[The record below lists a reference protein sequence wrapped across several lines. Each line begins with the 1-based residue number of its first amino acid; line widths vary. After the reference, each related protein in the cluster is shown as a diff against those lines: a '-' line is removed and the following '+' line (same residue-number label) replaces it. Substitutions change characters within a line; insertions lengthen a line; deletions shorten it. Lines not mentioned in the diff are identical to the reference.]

1 MREPKSGR
9 APGMGGGNLAVR
21 RGRRVLSR
29 GGLSLLA
36 GAAALIAGQAMVA
49 VPASAAP
56 TAPGALFGPMTPALA
71 AELSAN
77 VNQPVI
83 VIMKDQPGQA
93 PVGSS
98 AATERANSVRGT
110 QQPLMSELSQVD
122 ATHVKTYSL
131 VNSVAATVSA
141 DEAQRLAANSSVA
154 EVIPD
159 VTIQGGNDM
168 PTAPA
173 TATSASSKSGGSSPA
188 ANIIPGACGPNGQ
201 VQLAPEGLS
210 LTNTA
215 SNNPFQQT
223 AQSLGI
229 TGAGVKVA
237 WIADGLDPN
246 NVNFMR
252 PDGTSVFSDYQ
263 DFTGEGPGAQTS
275 GDEAFLDA
283 NQIAGQGLHV
293 YNVNGF
299 SAQSYPTPCNIRIL
313 GVAPGASLVGLDVF
327 DEDTGSA
334 ALDTTESNFL
344 QAINYA
350 VETDHVNVI
359 NESFGSNPFPDVTAL
374 DVTKQFDDAAVAAGV
389 TVVSSTGD
397 AGSTNTIGSP
407 ATDPEVISAGAS
419 TQFQAYAQ
427 TNYAAARYF
436 ARTGWLSDN
445 ISSLSSSGTDEAGG
459 TVDLVAPGD
468 ISFASC
474 DANADYY
481 GCVNFQGQSSDIEES
496 GGTSESSP
504 FVAGAA
510 ALVIQ
515 AYEKT
520 HGGAAPTPALV
531 KQILLSTA
539 TDLGAP
545 AAEQGAGLLNSLKAV
560 QLAESIRASG
570 SSPRPVGSTLL
581 LSSNQLSGS
590 GNPGSALS
598 WPETITNTGATPQL
612 VQLST
617 RSFGQD
623 QNVQT
628 GSVTLNDATSPQFAN
643 YQGLT
648 NNYGVFHFAVAP
660 GQQRLTGSIAWP
672 GNPDSCLQDFC
683 GVGLNARVRLI
694 LVDPLGRLAA
704 HSLPQGPGNYGSVDV
719 VNPTPGV
726 WTGVIFGDTAANS
739 GTNGTVPWRVAT
751 ERATSFG
758 SVSPSLLLLAPGQS
772 KTVTVNETTPSAP
785 GDSAGSVLVDSLGS
799 GTTSVPVVL
808 RSLVDVSTGGTFSG
822 VLTGGNGRPDGQ
834 GQQEYYKFDVPAG
847 VRDITANVTLANDAN
862 DPVGSYLISPD
873 GDTLGYGQNSL
884 NGTGGLSLTA
894 YTLDPVAGTWTLIVD
909 FAEPVEGNEL
919 SDPYTGNILFNNVSA
934 SAVGLPDS
942 ASTTLASGTPITV
955 PVTITNN
962 GAAPEDFFIDP
973 RLDSTQTITLAAVPP
988 SADTVALPM
997 SATTFFPTWFVPTET
1012 SSVSL
1017 TQAASVPAMFDFST
1031 WAGNPGDPDIASAAS
1046 GPGPLC
1052 STTESASYSPS
1063 GHNVNAGLWQA
1074 GPSECG
1080 PYPTT
1085 AAPGTATISMT
1096 AVTKAFDTA
1105 VTSAPGD
1112 LWAFSTNPSAAFSPV
1127 TINPG
1132 QSATINVT
1140 ITPSAADGTVVSGDL
1155 YVDDYASAVPPY
1167 QALTGD
1173 ELAAIPYEYTVGS

>member
-1 MREPKSGR
+1 MRELIAWRGPGSGTSKVPAGRSGR
-9 APGMGGGNLAVR
+9 ALSR
-21 RGRRVLSR
+21 RGKR
-29 GGLSLLA
+29 LSLLA
-36 GAAALIAGQAMVA
+36 AVAGATALIAGQAVAA

-56 TAPGALFGPMTPALA
+56 LGPDALFGPMTPALA
-71 AELSAN
+71 TTLSQN

-83 VIMKDQPGQA
+83 VVMRNQPAQA

-98 AATERANSVRGT
+98 AATTRTNNIRT
-110 QQPLMSELSQVD
+110 FQKPLMSELGQVH
-122 ATHVKTYSL
+122 ASHVKSYSL
-131 VNSVAATVSA
+131 IDSLAATVSA
-141 DEAQRLAANSSVA
+141 GEAERLAADSSVA

-159 VTIQGGNDM
+159 VTIQGGSDI

-173 TATSASSKSGGSSPA
+173 TSGSDPGSLTP
-188 ANIIPGACGPNGQ
+188 NVIPGACGPNGQ

-210 LTNTA
+210 LTGTA
-215 SNNPFQQT
+215 SDNPRQPT

-237 WIADGLDPN
+237 WVADGIDPN
-246 NVNFMR
+246 NVNFIR
-252 PDGTSVFSDYQ
+252 PSGTSVFSDYQ

-293 YNVNGF
+293 YNLNGF

-327 DEDTGSA
+327 DEDTNPST

-359 NESFGSNPFPDVTAL
+359 NESFGSNPFPDITSL

-407 ATDPEVISAGAS
+407 ATDPDVISVGAS

-436 ARTGWLSDN
+436 AKTGWLSDN
-445 ISSLSSSGTDEAGG
+445 ISSLSSGGTDESGG

-474 DANADYY
+474 DASSSFY
-481 GCVNFQGQSSDIEES
+481 GCVNFQGASSDIEES

-515 AYEKT
+515 AYAKT
-520 HGGAAPTPALV
+520 HGGAKPTPALV

-545 AAEQGAGLLNSLKAV
+545 AAEQGAGLLNSYKAV
-560 QLAESIRASG
+560 QLAESIRTSDG
-570 SSPRPVGSTLL
+570 SPRPVGTTLA
-581 LSSNQLSGS
+581 LSSDQFNAV
-590 GNPGSALS
+590 GNPGSAQS
-598 WPETITNTGATPQL
+598 FQDTITNTGASAQL
-612 VQLST
+612 VRLST
-617 RSFGQD
+617 RAFGPD
-623 QNVQT
+623 ENVQT
-628 GSVTLNDATSPQFAN
+628 GSVTLSDSTSPQFAN
-643 YQGLT
+643 YQGLA
-648 NNYGVFHFAVAP
+648 NNYGVFHFTVAP
-660 GQQRLTGSIAWP
+660 GQQRLVGSIAWP
-672 GNPDSCLQDFC
+672 GNPSA
-683 GVGLNARVRLI
+683 GLNARVRLI
-694 LVDPLGRLAA
+694 LVDPRGRFAA
-704 HSLPQGPGNYGSVDV
+704 HSLPQGVGNFGSVDV
-719 VNPTPGV
+719 VDPAPGV

-758 SVSPSLLLLAPGQS
+758 SVSPSFLLLGRGQS
-772 KTVTVNETTPSAP
+772 RTVTIHETTPSAP
-785 GDSAGSVLVDSLGS
+785 GDSAGSILVSSLGS
-799 GTTSVPVVL
+799 ETTSIPVTL

-822 VLTGGNGRPDGQ
+822 VLTGGNGRAPGQ
-834 GQQEYYKFDVPAG
+834 GQQDYYQFDVPSG
-847 VRDITANVTLANDAN
+847 VRSITANVTLANDAG
-862 DPVGSYLISPD
+862 DPVGAYLISPD
-873 GDTLGYGQNSL
+873 GDTLGYGQNTL
-884 NGTGGLSLTA
+884 NGTSGLSLTA
-894 YTLDPVAGTWTLIVD
+894 YTLDPVAGTWALIVD

-919 SDPYTGNILFNNVSA
+919 SDPYTGNIAFNATSA
-934 SAVGLPDS
+934 SAAGLPDS
-942 ASTTLASGTPITV
+942 ASTTLPAGTPVTV
-955 PVTITNN
+955 PVTITNT
-962 GAAPEDFFIDP
+962 GAAPEGFFIDP
-973 RLDSTQTITLAAVPP
+973 RLDSTTTLTLA
-988 SADTVALPM
+988 SLSSDTVSLPM
-997 SATTFFPTWFVPTET
+997 TGGEPVWFVPTET
-1012 SSVSL
+1012 SSVSA
-1017 TQAASVPAMFDFST
+1017 TQTASLPAMFDF
-1031 WAGNPGDPDIASAAS
+1031 GPFPGDPDIASAAS

-1052 STTESASYSPS
+1052 AATESASYAPA
-1063 GHNVNAGLWQA
+1063 GRNVTAGLWFGA
-1074 GPSECG
+1074 PSECG
-1080 PYPTT
+1080 PY
-1085 AAPGTATISMT
+1085 AGSAPAGTATMSLS
-1096 AVTKAFDTA
+1096 AVTKAFDPA
-1105 VTSAPGD
+1105 VTSPTGD
-1112 LWAFSTNPSAAFSPV
+1112 AWLTAVNPATTFSPV

-1140 ITPSAADGTVVSGDL
+1140 ITPSAAAGTVVSGDL
-1155 YVDDYASAVPPY
+1155 YVDDFVSGVPPY
-1167 QALTGD
+1167 GQLTGD
-1173 ELAAIPYEYTVGS
+1173 ELVAIPYEYTVGS